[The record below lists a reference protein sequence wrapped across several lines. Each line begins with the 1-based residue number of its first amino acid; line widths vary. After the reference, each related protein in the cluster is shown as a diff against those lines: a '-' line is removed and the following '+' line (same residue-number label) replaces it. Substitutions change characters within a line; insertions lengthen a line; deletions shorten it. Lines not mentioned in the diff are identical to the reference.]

1 MPDSFQID
9 TANRPAAERAE
20 YWRSSVCDQFVRLAV
35 QPTAGELHGRVAGA
49 TVAETR
55 LRRIRASQHVFERR
69 PSDIRAGDPEVLH
82 VLSMDHGHGCH
93 MEQDGR
99 TAILKP
105 GELVLYDSS
114 RPFRFATSGAFQ
126 FTIGLLP
133 KRLLPLPEKV
143 LAERTTRAVPLTDG
157 VGAALGALLT
167 SLAGGGMARSS
178 PSQQVSVQHALVSLC
193 VAFMSDEGAVGSPPS
208 VHLSLAK
215 SFIVRHLGESTLTPA
230 DVAVACG
237 VSLSYLHRL
246 FANDGTT
253 IVGYLREQRLQGA
266 HRDLTT
272 SLMDEP
278 VLLVARRWGI
288 PDPAHFS
295 RVFKKRFGMTPGE
308 SRRFAHIPTPS
319 AG

>member
-1 MPDSFQID
+1 MPNSFQVD
-9 TANRPAAERAE
+9 TANRPAAERTE
-20 YWRSSVCDQFVRLAV
+20 YWRSSVCDQFVPLAV
-35 QPTAGELHGRVAGA
+35 RPTLVELHGRVAGA
-49 TVAETR
+49 SIAETR

-69 PSDIRAGDPEVLH
+69 PSDIRTGDPEVLH
-82 VLSMDHGHGCH
+82 VLSMDHGHSCH

-99 TAILKP
+99 TTILKP
-105 GELVLYDSS
+105 GDLVLYDSS

-143 LAERTTRAVPLTDG
+143 LADRTTRATPPADG

-167 SLAGGGMARSS
+167 SLAGGSAAHSD
-178 PSQQVSVQHALVSLC
+178 PSQQVAIQHALVSLC
-193 VAFMSDEGAVGSPPS
+193 VAFMSDEGAMGSPPS

-215 SFIVRHLGESTLTPA
+215 SFIVRHLGESTLAPA

-246 FANDGTT
+246 FATEGTT
-253 IVGYLREQRLQGA
+253 IVGYLREQRLKGA

-272 SLMDEP
+272 SLVDEP
-278 VLLVARRWGI
+278 VLLVGRRWGI

-295 RVFKKRFGMTPGE
+295 RAFKKRFGVTPGE
-308 SRRFAHIPTPS
+308 ARRFARTPPVIRR
-319 AG
+319 